1 MIKKAVDQLNNLS
14 KIINQ
19 NKTALCI
26 GTFDGVHTG
35 HKLLLEKTNL
45 IAKKNDLK
53 SLAIVFKKRPREFI
67 NKNEKRS
74 YLSDLN
80 FRINKISQQGINYIY
95 PLDFNNEI
103 KNLSANEF
111 LGFLKKL
118 ANMKHLIVSEK
129 TKLGYDQL
137 SGGDLFT
144 LCAKLKLGLTFVK
157 MNKVNEQII
166 STSSINSLIKSGEI
180 EKANT
185 YLGEQYKVIG
195 KVIKGDQIGS
205 ELGFPTA
212 NLEISP
218 EILTPGDG
226 VYACYVNIENKICF
240 GALSIGYRPTLK
252 NNHEHKIEVHI
263 IDFNENIYDKSIE
276 ISIVKKIR
284 NQVRYESLDK
294 LKKQIKIDIDN
305 IFQILKSKKYE
316 TLKYQFKIDS
326 KNYPKYKK
334 LSKY

>member
-1 MIKKAVDQLNNLS
+1 MN
-14 KIINQ
+14 
-19 NKTALCI
+19 
-26 GTFDGVHTG
+26 
-35 HKLLLEKTNL
+35 
-45 IAKKNDLK
+45 
-53 SLAIVFKKRPREFI
+53 
-67 NKNEKRS
+67 
-74 YLSDLN
+74 
-80 FRINKISQQGINYIY
+80 
-95 PLDFNNEI
+95 
-103 KNLSANEF
+103 
-111 LGFLKKL
+111 
-118 ANMKHLIVSEK
+118 HLIVSER

-144 LCAKLKLGLTFVK
+144 LCAKLKLGFTFVK

-166 STSSINSLIKSGEI
+166 STSSINSLIRSGEI

-185 YLGEQYKVIG
+185 YLGDQYKVIG

-212 NLEISP
+212 NLEICP

-226 VYACYVNIENKICF
+226 VYACYVNIENKIYF

-252 NNHEHKIEVHI
+252 KNHEHNIEVHI

-316 TLKYQFKIDS
+316 
-326 KNYPKYKK
+326 
-334 LSKY
+334 

>member
-26 GTFDGVHTG
+26 GTFDGVHAG
-35 HKLLLEKTNL
+35 HKLLLEKTNF

-80 FRINKISQQGINYIY
+80 FRINKIAQQGIDYIY

-103 KNLSANEF
+103 KNLSAKEF
-111 LGFLKKL
+111 LSFLKKL
-118 ANMKHLIVSEK
+118 ANMNHLIVSER

-144 LCAKLKLGLTFVK
+144 LCEKLKNGLTFVK
-157 MNKVNEQII
+157 MNTVNEQII

-185 YLGEQYKVIG
+185 YLGDQYKVIG

-212 NLEISP
+212 NLEICP

-226 VYACYVNIENKICF
+226 VYACYVNIENKMYF

-252 NNHEHKIEVHI
+252 KNHEHNIEVHI

-316 TLKYQFKIDS
+316 
-326 KNYPKYKK
+326 
-334 LSKY
+334 

>member
-26 GTFDGVHTG
+26 GTFDGVHAG
-35 HKLLLEKTNL
+35 HKLLLEKTNF

-80 FRINKISQQGINYIY
+80 FRINKIAQQGIDYIY

-103 KNLSANEF
+103 KNLSAKEF
-111 LGFLKKL
+111 LSFLKKL
-118 ANMKHLIVSEK
+118 ANMNHLIVSER

-144 LCAKLKLGLTFVK
+144 LCEKLKNGLTFVK
-157 MNKVNEQII
+157 MNTVNEQII

-185 YLGEQYKVIG
+185 YLGDQYKVIG

-212 NLEISP
+212 NLEICP

-226 VYACYVNIENKICF
+226 VYACYVNIENKIYF
-240 GALSIGYRPTLK
+240 VALSIGYRPTLK
-252 NNHEHKIEVHI
+252 KNHEHNIEVHI

-316 TLKYQFKIDS
+316 
-326 KNYPKYKK
+326 
-334 LSKY
+334 

>member
-1 MIKKAVDQLNNLS
+1 MIKKAVDQLKNLS

-35 HKLLLEKTNL
+35 HKLLLEKTNF

-80 FRINKISQQGINYIY
+80 FRINKISQQGIDYIY

-103 KNLSANEF
+103 KNLSAKEF

-118 ANMKHLIVSEK
+118 ANMNHLIVSEK

-137 SGGDLFT
+137 SSGNLFT
-144 LCAKLKLGLTFVK
+144 LCAKPKLGFTFVK

-185 YLGEQYKVIG
+185 YLGDQYKVIG

-316 TLKYQFKIDS
+316 
-326 KNYPKYKK
+326 
-334 LSKY
+334 

>member
-26 GTFDGVHTG
+26 GTFDGVHAG
-35 HKLLLEKTNL
+35 HKLLLEKTNF

-80 FRINKISQQGINYIY
+80 FRINKIAQQGIDYIY

-103 KNLSANEF
+103 KNLSAEEF
-111 LGFLKKL
+111 LSFLKKL
-118 ANMKHLIVSEK
+118 ANMNHLIVSER

-144 LCAKLKLGLTFVK
+144 LCEKLKNGLTFVK
-157 MNKVNEQII
+157 MNTVNEQII

-185 YLGEQYKVIG
+185 YLGDQYKVIG

-212 NLEISP
+212 NLEICP

-226 VYACYVNIENKICF
+226 VYACYVNIENKIYF

-252 NNHEHKIEVHI
+252 KNHEHNIEVHI

-316 TLKYQFKIDS
+316 
-326 KNYPKYKK
+326 
-334 LSKY
+334 

>member
-26 GTFDGVHTG
+26 GTFDGVHAG
-35 HKLLLEKTNL
+35 HKLLLEKTNF

-53 SLAIVFKKRPREFI
+53 SLAIVFKKRTREFI

-80 FRINKISQQGINYIY
+80 FRINKIAQQGIDYIY

-103 KNLSANEF
+103 KNLSAEEF
-111 LGFLKKL
+111 LSFLKKL
-118 ANMKHLIVSEK
+118 ANMNHLIVSER

-144 LCAKLKLGLTFVK
+144 LCEKLKNGLTFVK
-157 MNKVNEQII
+157 MNTVNEQII

-185 YLGEQYKVIG
+185 YLGDQYKVIG

-212 NLEISP
+212 NLEICP

-226 VYACYVNIENKICF
+226 VYACYVNIENKIYF

-252 NNHEHKIEVHI
+252 KNHEHNIEVHI

-316 TLKYQFKIDS
+316 
-326 KNYPKYKK
+326 
-334 LSKY
+334 

>member
-1 MIKKAVDQLNNLS
+1 MIKKAVDQLKNLS

-80 FRINKISQQGINYIY
+80 FRINKISQQGIDYIY

-103 KNLSANEF
+103 KNLSAKEF

-118 ANMKHLIVSEK
+118 ANMNHLIVSEK

-144 LCAKLKLGLTFVK
+144 LCAKLKLGFTFVK

-166 STSSINSLIKSGEI
+166 STSSINSLIRSGEI

-185 YLGEQYKVIG
+185 YLGDQYKVIG

-294 LKKQIKIDIDN
+294 LKKQIKIDINN
-305 IFQILKSKKYE
+305 IFQILKPKKYG
-316 TLKYQFKIDS
+316 
-326 KNYPKYKK
+326 
-334 LSKY
+334 

>member
-1 MIKKAVDQLNNLS
+1 MIKKAVDQLKNLS

-80 FRINKISQQGINYIY
+80 FRINKIAQQGIDYIY

-103 KNLSANEF
+103 KNLSAKEF

-118 ANMKHLIVSEK
+118 ANMNHLIVSEK

-144 LCAKLKLGLTFVK
+144 LCAKLKLGFTFVK

-166 STSSINSLIKSGEI
+166 STSSINSLIRSGEI
-180 EKANT
+180 
-185 YLGEQYKVIG
+185 
-195 KVIKGDQIGS
+195 
-205 ELGFPTA
+205 
-212 NLEISP
+212 
-218 EILTPGDG
+218 
-226 VYACYVNIENKICF
+226 
-240 GALSIGYRPTLK
+240 
-252 NNHEHKIEVHI
+252 
-263 IDFNENIYDKSIE
+263 
-276 ISIVKKIR
+276 
-284 NQVRYESLDK
+284 
-294 LKKQIKIDIDN
+294 
-305 IFQILKSKKYE
+305 
-316 TLKYQFKIDS
+316 
-326 KNYPKYKK
+326 
-334 LSKY
+334 

>member
-1 MIKKAVDQLNNLS
+1 MIKKAVDQLKNLS

-80 FRINKISQQGINYIY
+80 FRINKISQQGIDYIY

-103 KNLSANEF
+103 KNLSAKEF

-118 ANMKHLIVSEK
+118 ANMNHLIVSEK

-144 LCAKLKLGLTFVK
+144 LCAKLKLGFTFVK

-166 STSSINSLIKSGEI
+166 STSSINSLIRSGEI

-185 YLGEQYKVIG
+185 YLGDQYK
-195 KVIKGDQIGS
+195 
-205 ELGFPTA
+205 
-212 NLEISP
+212 
-218 EILTPGDG
+218 ILTPGDG

-294 LKKQIKIDIDN
+294 LKTQIKIDINN

-316 TLKYQFKIDS
+316 
-326 KNYPKYKK
+326 
-334 LSKY
+334 

>member
-1 MIKKAVDQLNNLS
+1 MIKKAVDQLKNLS

-53 SLAIVFKKRPREFI
+53 ALAIVFKKRPREFI

-80 FRINKISQQGINYIY
+80 FRINKISQQGIDYIY

-103 KNLSANEF
+103 KNLSAKEF

-118 ANMKHLIVSEK
+118 ANMNHLIVSEK

-144 LCAKLKLGLTFVK
+144 LCAKLKLGFTFVK

-185 YLGEQYKVIG
+185 YLGDQYKVIG

-212 NLEISP
+212 NLEICP

-226 VYACYVNIENKICF
+226 VYACYVNIENKIYF

-252 NNHEHKIEVHI
+252 KNHEHNIEVHI

-316 TLKYQFKIDS
+316 
-326 KNYPKYKK
+326 
-334 LSKY
+334 

>member
-35 HKLLLEKTNL
+35 HKLLLEKTNF

-80 FRINKISQQGINYIY
+80 FRINKISQQGIDYIY

-103 KNLSANEF
+103 KNLSAKEF
-111 LGFLKKL
+111 LSFLKKL
-118 ANMKHLIVSEK
+118 ANMNHLIVSER

-144 LCAKLKLGLTFVK
+144 LCEKLKNGLTFVK
-157 MNKVNEQII
+157 MNTVNEQII

-185 YLGEQYKVIG
+185 YLGDQYKVIG

-212 NLEISP
+212 NLEICP

-226 VYACYVNIENKICF
+226 VYACYVNIENKIYF

-252 NNHEHKIEVHI
+252 KNHEHNIEVHI

-294 LKKQIKIDIDN
+294 LKKQIKIDINN

-316 TLKYQFKIDS
+316 
-326 KNYPKYKK
+326 
-334 LSKY
+334 

>member
-1 MIKKAVDQLNNLS
+1 MIKKTVDQLNNLS

-26 GTFDGVHTG
+26 GTFDGVHKG
-35 HKLLLEKTNL
+35 HKLLLEKTNF
-45 IAKKNDLK
+45 IAKKNNLK
-53 SLAIVFKKRPREFI
+53 SLTIVFKKRPREFI
-67 NKNEKRS
+67 NKNENQS

-80 FRINKISQQGINYIY
+80 FRINKISQQGIDYIY

-103 KNLSANEF
+103 KNLSAKEF
-111 LGFLKKL
+111 LCFLKKL
-118 ANMKHLIVSEK
+118 ANMNHLIVSEK

-137 SGGDLFT
+137 SGDDLFK
-144 LCAKLKLGLTFVK
+144 LSENLKLGLTFVK
-157 MNKVNEQII
+157 MNKLNEQII
-166 STSSINSLIKSGEI
+166 STSKINSLIKSGKI
-180 EKANT
+180 EKANI
-185 YLGEQYKVIG
+185 YLGDLYNVKG

-218 EILTPGDG
+218 EILVPGDG
-226 VYACYVNIENKICF
+226 VYACYVNIENKSFF

-252 NNHEHKIEVHI
+252 NNHERKIEVHI
-263 IDFNENIYDKSIE
+263 IDFNKNIYDKSIE

-284 NQVRYESLDK
+284 DQVRYESLDK
-294 LKKQIKIDIDN
+294 LKKQIKIDINN

-316 TLKYQFKIDS
+316 
-326 KNYPKYKK
+326 
-334 LSKY
+334 

>member
-1 MIKKAVDQLNNLS
+1 MIKKAVDQLKNLS

-35 HKLLLEKTNL
+35 HKLLLEKTNF

-80 FRINKISQQGINYIY
+80 FRINKIAQQGIDYIY

-103 KNLSANEF
+103 KNLSAKEF
-111 LGFLKKL
+111 LSFLKKL
-118 ANMKHLIVSEK
+118 ANMNHLIVSER

-144 LCAKLKLGLTFVK
+144 LCAKLKLGFTFVK

-166 STSSINSLIKSGEI
+166 STSSINSLIRSGEI

-185 YLGEQYKVIG
+185 YLGDQYKVIG

-226 VYACYVNIENKICF
+226 VNACYVKIENIICF

-294 LKKQIKIDIDN
+294 LKKQIKIDINN

-316 TLKYQFKIDS
+316 
-326 KNYPKYKK
+326 
-334 LSKY
+334 

>member
-26 GTFDGVHTG
+26 GTFDGVHAG
-35 HKLLLEKTNL
+35 HKLLLEKTNF

-80 FRINKISQQGINYIY
+80 FRINKISQQGIDYIY

-103 KNLSANEF
+103 KNLSAKEF
-111 LGFLKKL
+111 LSFLKKL
-118 ANMKHLIVSEK
+118 ANMNHLIVSER

-144 LCAKLKLGLTFVK
+144 LCEKLKNGLTFVK
-157 MNKVNEQII
+157 MNTVNEQII

-185 YLGEQYKVIG
+185 YLGDQYKVIG
-195 KVIKGDQIGS
+195 KVIKGDQIVS

-212 NLEISP
+212 NLEICP

-226 VYACYVNIENKICF
+226 VYACYVNIENKIYF

-252 NNHEHKIEVHI
+252 KNHEHNIEVHI

-316 TLKYQFKIDS
+316 
-326 KNYPKYKK
+326 
-334 LSKY
+334 

>member
-26 GTFDGVHTG
+26 GTFDGVHAG
-35 HKLLLEKTNL
+35 HKLLLEKTNF

-80 FRINKISQQGINYIY
+80 FRINKIAQQGIDYIY

-103 KNLSANEF
+103 KNLSAEEF
-111 LGFLKKL
+111 LSFLKKL
-118 ANMKHLIVSEK
+118 ANMNHLIVSEK

-144 LCAKLKLGLTFVK
+144 LCEKLKNGLTFVK
-157 MNKVNEQII
+157 MNTVNEQII

-185 YLGEQYKVIG
+185 YLGDQYKVIG

-212 NLEISP
+212 NLEICP

-226 VYACYVNIENKICF
+226 VYACYVNIENKIYF

-252 NNHEHKIEVHI
+252 KNHEHNIEVHI

-316 TLKYQFKIDS
+316 
-326 KNYPKYKK
+326 
-334 LSKY
+334 

>member
-26 GTFDGVHTG
+26 GTFDGVHAG
-35 HKLLLEKTNL
+35 HKLLLEKTNF

-80 FRINKISQQGINYIY
+80 FRINKIAQQGIDYIY

-103 KNLSANEF
+103 KNLSAKEF

-118 ANMKHLIVSEK
+118 ANMNHLIVSEK
-129 TKLGYDQL
+129 TKLGHDQL

-144 LCAKLKLGLTFVK
+144 LCAKLKLGFTFVK

-166 STSSINSLIKSGEI
+166 STSSINSLIRSGEI

-185 YLGEQYKVIG
+185 YLGDQYKVIG

-212 NLEISP
+212 NLEICP

-226 VYACYVNIENKICF
+226 VYACYVNIENKIYF

-252 NNHEHKIEVHI
+252 KNHEHNIEVHI

-316 TLKYQFKIDS
+316 
-326 KNYPKYKK
+326 
-334 LSKY
+334 

>member
-26 GTFDGVHTG
+26 GTFDGVHAG
-35 HKLLLEKTNL
+35 HKLLLEKTNF

-80 FRINKISQQGINYIY
+80 FRINKISQQGIDYIY

-103 KNLSANEF
+103 KNLSAEEF
-111 LGFLKKL
+111 LSFLKKL
-118 ANMKHLIVSEK
+118 ANMNHLIVSER

-144 LCAKLKLGLTFVK
+144 LCEKLKNGLTFVK
-157 MNKVNEQII
+157 MNTVNEQII

-185 YLGEQYKVIG
+185 YLGYQYKFIG

-212 NLEISP
+212 NLEICP

-226 VYACYVNIENKICF
+226 VYACYVNFENKIYF

-252 NNHEHKIEVHI
+252 KNHEHNIEVHI

-316 TLKYQFKIDS
+316 
-326 KNYPKYKK
+326 
-334 LSKY
+334 

>member
-1 MIKKAVDQLNNLS
+1 
-14 KIINQ
+14 
-19 NKTALCI
+19 
-26 GTFDGVHTG
+26 
-35 HKLLLEKTNL
+35 
-45 IAKKNDLK
+45 
-53 SLAIVFKKRPREFI
+53 
-67 NKNEKRS
+67 
-74 YLSDLN
+74 
-80 FRINKISQQGINYIY
+80 
-95 PLDFNNEI
+95 
-103 KNLSANEF
+103 
-111 LGFLKKL
+111 
-118 ANMKHLIVSEK
+118 MKHLIVSEK

-144 LCAKLKLGLTFVK
+144 LCAKLKLGFTFVK

-166 STSSINSLIKSGEI
+166 STSSINSLIRSGEI

-185 YLGEQYKVIG
+185 YLGDQYKVIG

-316 TLKYQFKIDS
+316 
-326 KNYPKYKK
+326 
-334 LSKY
+334 

>member
-26 GTFDGVHTG
+26 GTFDGVHAG
-35 HKLLLEKTNL
+35 HKLLLEKTNF

-80 FRINKISQQGINYIY
+80 FRINKIAQQGIDYIY

-103 KNLSANEF
+103 KNLSAEEF
-111 LGFLKKL
+111 LSFLKKL
-118 ANMKHLIVSEK
+118 ANMNHLIVSER

-144 LCAKLKLGLTFVK
+144 LCEKLKNGLTFVK
-157 MNKVNEQII
+157 MNTVNEQII

-185 YLGEQYKVIG
+185 YLGYQYKFIG

-212 NLEISP
+212 NLEICP
-218 EILTPGDG
+218 EILTPGYG
-226 VYACYVNIENKICF
+226 VYACYVNIENKIYF

-252 NNHEHKIEVHI
+252 KNHEHNIEVHI

-316 TLKYQFKIDS
+316 
-326 KNYPKYKK
+326 
-334 LSKY
+334 

>member
-26 GTFDGVHTG
+26 GTFDGVHAG
-35 HKLLLEKTNL
+35 HKLLLEKTNF

-80 FRINKISQQGINYIY
+80 FRINKIAQQGIDYIY

-103 KNLSANEF
+103 KNLSAEEF
-111 LGFLKKL
+111 LSFLKKL
-118 ANMKHLIVSEK
+118 ANMNHLIVSER

-144 LCAKLKLGLTFVK
+144 LCEKLKNGLTFVK
-157 MNKVNEQII
+157 MNTVNEQII

-185 YLGEQYKVIG
+185 YLGDQYKVIG

-316 TLKYQFKIDS
+316 
-326 KNYPKYKK
+326 
-334 LSKY
+334 

>member
-80 FRINKISQQGINYIY
+80 FRINKISQQGIDYIY

-103 KNLSANEF
+103 KNLSAKEF

-118 ANMKHLIVSEK
+118 ANMNHLIVSEK

-144 LCAKLKLGLTFVK
+144 LCAKLKLGFTFVK

-166 STSSINSLIKSGEI
+166 STSSINSLIRSGEI

-185 YLGEQYKVIG
+185 YLGDQYKVIG

-212 NLEISP
+212 NLEICP

-226 VYACYVNIENKICF
+226 VYACYVNIENKIYF

-252 NNHEHKIEVHI
+252 KNHEHNIEVHI

-294 LKKQIKIDIDN
+294 LKKQIKIDINN

-316 TLKYQFKIDS
+316 
-326 KNYPKYKK
+326 
-334 LSKY
+334 

>member
-26 GTFDGVHTG
+26 GTFDGVHAG
-35 HKLLLEKTNL
+35 HKLLLEKTNF

-80 FRINKISQQGINYIY
+80 FRINKIAQQGIDYIY

-103 KNLSANEF
+103 KNLSAKEF

-118 ANMKHLIVSEK
+118 ANMNHLIVSEK

-144 LCAKLKLGLTFVK
+144 LCAKLKLGFTFVK

-185 YLGEQYKVIG
+185 YLGDQYKVIG

-212 NLEISP
+212 NLEICP

-294 LKKQIKIDIDN
+294 LKKQIKIDINN

-316 TLKYQFKIDS
+316 
-326 KNYPKYKK
+326 
-334 LSKY
+334 

>member
-26 GTFDGVHTG
+26 GTFDGVHAG
-35 HKLLLEKTNL
+35 HKLLLEKTNF

-80 FRINKISQQGINYIY
+80 FRINKISQQGIDYIY

-103 KNLSANEF
+103 KNLSAKEF

-118 ANMKHLIVSEK
+118 ANMNHLIVSER

-144 LCAKLKLGLTFVK
+144 LCEKLKNGLTFVK
-157 MNKVNEQII
+157 MNTVNEQII

-185 YLGEQYKVIG
+185 YLGDQYKVIG

-294 LKKQIKIDIDN
+294 LKKQIKIDINN

-316 TLKYQFKIDS
+316 
-326 KNYPKYKK
+326 
-334 LSKY
+334 